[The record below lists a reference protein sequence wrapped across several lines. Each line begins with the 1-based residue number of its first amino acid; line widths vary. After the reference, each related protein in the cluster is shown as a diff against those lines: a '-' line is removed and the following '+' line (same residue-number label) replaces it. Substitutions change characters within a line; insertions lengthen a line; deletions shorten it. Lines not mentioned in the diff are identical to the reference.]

1 MVARKWQQRPAREA
15 GAPLS
20 TECTPGAGSGRQTRR
35 QGIPGPSRGAD
46 GPPGLHEHPTC
57 PQGTPAA
64 EGCFPAGPQG
74 PHLGDTWHLWSH
86 VCPGGPPARAHRLRD
101 KASVA
106 WPLCGCSGGRASP
119 LSAAGL
125 QSGLSGLS
133 QLGPSDSCRASS
145 QPLQERAARDG
156 QFPAQHT
163 ATDPSLHLSPAETRK
178 LQLWWQAIQV
188 LVPCCKTTSG
198 SVTRAR
204 DPTSPQGSFPILKM
218 GAAPLSF

>member
-20 TECTPGAGSGRQTRR
+20 TECTPGAGSRRQTRR

-145 QPLQERAARDG
+145 QPLPASRVAFPGLASGLLEGGLRPRA
-156 QFPAQHT
+156 FPRFCSGGDLLPVASEKSYSSRT
-163 ATDPSLHLSPAETRK
+163 GPLLREPVAWP
-178 LQLWWQAIQV
+178 QA
-188 LVPCCKTTSG
+188 S
-198 SVTRAR
+198 S
-204 DPTSPQGSFPILKM
+204 S
-218 GAAPLSF
+218 